1 MEKAREEEA
10 RIRERQEGRGWR
22 SGAAASAPNADGS
35 FGGGD
40 NLSDFF
46 AVPPKPRGPGDQ
58 SDDGGDFDV
67 FADFADY
74 SPPKG
79 NEVDGRGRRGG
90 AGRQGSRGFGG
101 PGKGVGGAGRAGDG
115 DVAARKFMETDRA
128 LFERDPEDAA
138 FR

>member
-1 MEKAREEEA
+1 EYVVKVNAFGKNSDVRVPWAGVRLLSEVEKEQWFEDVRRALDASYMEKAREEEA
-10 RIRERQEGRGWR
+10 RIRERQEGRGW
-22 SGAAASAPNADGS
+22 
-35 FGGGD
+35 
-40 NLSDFF
+40 
-46 AVPPKPRGPGDQ
+46 
-58 SDDGGDFDV
+58 
-67 FADFADY
+67 